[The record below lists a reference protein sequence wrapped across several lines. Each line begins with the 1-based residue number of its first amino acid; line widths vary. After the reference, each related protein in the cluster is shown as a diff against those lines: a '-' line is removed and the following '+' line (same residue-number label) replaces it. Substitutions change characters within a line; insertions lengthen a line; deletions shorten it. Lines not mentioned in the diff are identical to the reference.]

1 MIHIHDLG
9 GCAPAP
15 LAHYLKA
22 LGILRLVAEQRDAAA
37 RGWWEGNRFRL
48 ATRLAKDDLEGFFLR
63 DYRPTPFVSPWNKG
77 AGFFSE
83 KDPGIFPLENSTS
96 PRFDVFRSGI
106 KASRLQ
112 LGQLSNADKDV
123 RNIKAETKRPGMSK
137 AEKDRVRRSE
147 DYRKRLREAEK
158 RFRQL
163 KADVIPNLRS
173 SWRGPHGEWMD
184 VAMVLGDDGTPKY
197 PALLGSGGN
206 DGRLDFTNNFM
217 QRIGDVFDLGS
228 DDGRPQPAAPTWLS
242 GALWGQPVPGN
253 LPGQPVGQYLPGT
266 AGGANNGNGPDA
278 DSMVN
283 PVDFILMLE
292 GAVTFTSHA
301 SRRFGSS
308 ESSRAA
314 SPFVVNACGAAYA
327 SASTS
332 DETAKGEQWMP
343 LWSHPL
349 SYAELRRLLAEG
361 RAQIGSKTAREP
373 LDVARAVKRL
383 GAARG
388 IKAFQRYGYI
398 ERNGQSNL
406 AVPLGRFE
414 ASEGHTESLACIDD
428 LDAWLRRLRR
438 EARGR
443 HAPARLATME
453 RRLADALFT
462 VTERP
467 RSPESWQRV
476 LTRLSETER
485 IMGSGSGF
493 RAQPIPRLRP
503 EWVTASYDSTP
514 EFRLALSFAL
524 QSCAYRVGER
534 RVEDH
539 VRRHGL
545 PLERKRPRLPLDPER
560 RPRFATTGA
569 GSTAR
574 LEVSPEVVMHGRRG
588 IDDAI
593 ALVERRLVEASQRG
607 GRHLPLKAAPN
618 AAAGIADLASL
629 LSGGVGPNRTLALG
643 RALMALDRKAWTDR
657 DVPIELPRA
666 PDRPDEDWPDDAWLA
681 IRLCALPWPLETRSG
696 FELDIGAD
704 PALVRRL
711 ASGDAASAVGIALR
725 RLGAAG
731 VRCTVR
737 AGAVAVPPDT
747 ARLWAAALA
756 FPITK
761 STAAR
766 FLRRLDP
773 SKE

>member
-1 MIHIHDLG
+1 MIHVHDLG

-22 LGILRLVAEQRDAAA
+22 LGILRLVAEQRDDAA

-48 ATRLAKDDLEGFFLR
+48 ATRLAKDELEGFFLR
-63 DYRPTPFVSPWNKG
+63 DYRPTPMFNPWGARSGYFEGGSEKSARTSLKKIEDSKQSRLESFRQTIKTVRSVVRGTTTGKKPSNREKDELILALRLNARSAASLWLDTVVVVVG
-77 AGFFSE
+77 AGDNVSLVQPPIFGTGGSEGSGGYPSAYMSAIVEVMIDGKWSHAIHTALFGENGLKCDWEQSMGQFS
-83 KDPGIFPLENSTS
+83 PSGAST
-96 PRFDVFRSGI
+96 PWDMLFAFEGACV
-106 KASRLQ
+106 
-112 LGQLSNADKDV
+112 
-123 RNIKAETKRPGMSK
+123 
-137 AEKDRVRRSE
+137 
-147 DYRKRLREAEK
+147 
-158 RFRQL
+158 
-163 KADVIPNLRS
+163 LRS
-173 SWRGPHGEWMD
+173 SVGGRTSTNSRKWMSSPFHVAPHSAGY
-184 VAMVLGDDGTPKY
+184 AS
-197 PALLGSGGN
+197 GS
-206 DGRLDFTNNFM
+206 RLDEKFLNK
-217 QRIGDVFDLGS
+217 
-228 DDGRPQPAAPTWLS
+228 GREY
-242 GALWGQPVPGN
+242 PG
-253 LPGQPVGQYLPGT
+253 
-266 AGGANNGNGPDA
+266 
-278 DSMVN
+278 
-283 PVDFILMLE
+283 
-292 GAVTFTSHA
+292 
-301 SRRFGSS
+301 R
-308 ESSRAA
+308 
-314 SPFVVNACGAAYA
+314 
-327 SASTS
+327 
-332 DETAKGEQWMP
+332 GEQWLPMWGRP
-343 LWSHPL
+343 SRFSEVQQIFLQ
-349 SYAELRRLLAEG
+349 G
-361 RAQIGSKTAREP
+361 RAATKVGRAT
-373 LDVARAVKRL
+373 DGWTMARAVA
-383 GAARG
+383 GFGVSRG
-388 IKAFQRYGYI
+388 IPEFIRYGYQQ
-398 ERNGQSNL
+398 RNNQATHF
-406 AVPLGRFE
+406 AVPLGRFRVPDRAPT
-414 ASEGHTESLACIDD
+414 ASSCLDD
-428 LDAWLRRLRR
+428 LDQWLSSLHREAHPIDDRKAKATPVRLTSAYRRLKDSLLSVLQEQATARR
-438 EARGR
+438 WQDVLLRLDDMEAVMR
-443 HAPARLATME
+443 
-453 RRLADALFT
+453 
-462 VTERP
+462 
-467 RSPESWQRV
+467 Q
-476 LTRLSETER
+476 
-485 IMGSGSGF
+485 GSGF

-545 PLERKRPRLPLDPER
+545 PLERKRTRSPLDPER
-560 RPRFATTGA
+560 RLRFATTGA

-629 LSGGVGPNRTLALG
+629 LSGGVDPNRTLALG

>member
-1 MIHIHDLG
+1 MIHVHDLG

-22 LGILRLVAEQRDAAA
+22 LGILRLVAEQRDDAA

-48 ATRLAKDDLEGFFLR
+48 ATRLAKDELEGFFLR
-63 DYRPTPFVSPWNKG
+63 DYRPTPMFNPWGARSGYFEGGSEKSARTSLKKIEDSKQSRLESFRQTIKTVRSVVRGTTTGKKPSNREKDELILALRLNARSAASLWLDTVVVVVG
-77 AGFFSE
+77 AGDNVSLVQPPIFGTGGSEGSGGYPSAYMSAIVEVMIDGKWSHAIHTALFGENGLKCDWEQSMGQFS
-83 KDPGIFPLENSTS
+83 PSGAST
-96 PRFDVFRSGI
+96 PWDMLFAFEGACV
-106 KASRLQ
+106 
-112 LGQLSNADKDV
+112 
-123 RNIKAETKRPGMSK
+123 
-137 AEKDRVRRSE
+137 
-147 DYRKRLREAEK
+147 
-158 RFRQL
+158 
-163 KADVIPNLRS
+163 LRS
-173 SWRGPHGEWMD
+173 SVGGRTSTNSRKWMSSPFHVAPHSAGY
-184 VAMVLGDDGTPKY
+184 AS
-197 PALLGSGGN
+197 GS
-206 DGRLDFTNNFM
+206 RLDEKFLNK
-217 QRIGDVFDLGS
+217 
-228 DDGRPQPAAPTWLS
+228 GREY
-242 GALWGQPVPGN
+242 PG
-253 LPGQPVGQYLPGT
+253 
-266 AGGANNGNGPDA
+266 
-278 DSMVN
+278 
-283 PVDFILMLE
+283 
-292 GAVTFTSHA
+292 
-301 SRRFGSS
+301 R
-308 ESSRAA
+308 
-314 SPFVVNACGAAYA
+314 
-327 SASTS
+327 
-332 DETAKGEQWMP
+332 GEQWLPMWGRP
-343 LWSHPL
+343 SRFSEVQQIFLQ
-349 SYAELRRLLAEG
+349 G
-361 RAQIGSKTAREP
+361 RAATKVGRAT
-373 LDVARAVKRL
+373 DGWTMARAVA
-383 GAARG
+383 GFGVSRG
-388 IKAFQRYGYI
+388 IPEFIRYGYQQ
-398 ERNGQSNL
+398 RNNQATHF
-406 AVPLGRFE
+406 AVPLGRFRVPDRAPT
-414 ASEGHTESLACIDD
+414 ASSCLDD
-428 LDAWLRRLRR
+428 LDQWLSSLHREAHPIDDRKAKATPVRLTSAYRRLKDSLLSVLQEQATARR
-438 EARGR
+438 WQDVLLRLDDMEAVMR
-443 HAPARLATME
+443 
-453 RRLADALFT
+453 
-462 VTERP
+462 
-467 RSPESWQRV
+467 Q
-476 LTRLSETER
+476 
-485 IMGSGSGF
+485 GSGF

-545 PLERKRPRLPLDPER
+545 PLERKRPRSPLDPER
-560 RPRFATTGA
+560 RLRFATTGA

-629 LSGGVGPNRTLALG
+629 LSGGVDPNRTLALG